1 MSNREKKSD
10 EDCKRPND
18 SSRKQFRDLLRSSVA
33 IDFNSS
39 NITKGEI
46 SRWKKVMDST
56 NDFFW
61 IKRV

>member
-18 SSRKQFRDLLRSSVA
+18 SSGKQFRDLLRSGVA

-39 NITKGEI
+39 NITKGKI

-56 NDFFW
+56 NDFF
-61 IKRV
+61 